1 MLLRVRRVE
10 YQSWYAVGGL
20 SESYRFKSDYL
31 PGSTEMRLCA
41 GTIPENYGVMR
52 YIIGIF

>member
-1 MLLRVRRVE
+1 VYVHRVE

-31 PGSTEMRLCA
+31 PGLTELRLCA

>member
-1 MLLRVRRVE
+1 VFIGLNIKVGMPL
-10 YQSWYAVGGL
+10 AVCPSLTG
-20 SESYRFKSDYL
+20 FKSDYL